1 MLRRASARSVR
12 RCGTLGLGLG
22 GLGLGLARHAT
33 RKMEPVEP
41 EPEPEPE
48 TPAAPIGL
56 LPDPCCFDAWP
67 APLEGDPSVAARF
80 GASGYTILPRII
92 RAEQGC

>member
-1 MLRRASARSVR
+1 
-12 RCGTLGLGLG
+12 
-22 GLGLGLARHAT
+22 
-33 RKMEPVEP
+33 MEPVEP

-80 GASGYTILPRII
+80 GTSGYTILPRII
-92 RAEQGC
+92 RADAGLLTQCIYVCMLFISTVDQPVERVTIQALDCC